1 MLSQVPS
8 DSGFDQKVNLEPGLH
23 LLMDLL
29 LSLLTGF
36 GVLLLLLQML
46 DTDLQSVLI
55 LGLVDL
61 MKPVGGMLLEQLFL
75 STLSV
80 PRAF

>member
-23 LLMDLL
+23 LLMELL
-29 LSLLTGF
+29 LSLLTQ
-36 GVLLLLLQML
+36 LLLLLQML

-61 MKPVGGMLLEQLFL
+61 VKPVDGMLLEQLSL

>member
-1 MLSQVPS
+1 
-8 DSGFDQKVNLEPGLH
+8 
-23 LLMDLL
+23 MDLL
-29 LSLLTGF
+29 LSLLTQ
-36 GVLLLLLQML
+36 LLLLLQML

-61 MKPVGGMLLEQLFL
+61 VKSVDGMLLEQLFL